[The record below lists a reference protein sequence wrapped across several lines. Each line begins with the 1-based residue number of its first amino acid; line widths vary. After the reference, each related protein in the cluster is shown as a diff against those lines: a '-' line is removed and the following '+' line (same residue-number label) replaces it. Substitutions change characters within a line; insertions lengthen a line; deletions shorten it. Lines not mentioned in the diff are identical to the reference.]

1 MRNRIKLL
9 IGIGV
14 FFGLSAGAIAG
25 LLFYNSSN
33 PESGLDLFGLSNPVT
48 SKDASTIEIDQAVQ
62 DAVQRHPE
70 VLAYTIYRV
79 SVDHVTYSPDG
90 NLALAWLSLSDKE
103 SGQPVPSEPGL
114 AIVVKTIDSET
125 SKPVWHAY
133 VQADENWNEQMALVP
148 SDMMDEEARNQFT
161 SPDQAITK
169 APPFTGY
176 RLPWAKGQTKY
187 VTGSIGHVFTYKSCP
202 SSCLYAF
209 DFADGTMFPVTAAK
223 GGKVK
228 SAVWQYENGNTSNAN
243 YLVIEDESTT
253 PVSYM
258 LYMHFAKNSIPTELR
273 TPGTPVVQ
281 GQFLGNADDTGYS
294 TGHHLH
300 FHVHTNPTSYW
311 GNSVDIQF
319 EDVAINGGRPRTCV
333 EANNYPSYGGQCQAN
348 DRYTSG
354 NGDSTPPFGG
364 LSIPQAGQMINTSSI
379 TFSGWGQDNTAVSK
393 LQVVVNY
400 DGIWRSVGDP
410 QTAASFTSEVDL
422 CKAGVPDGPLSVGL
436 MVYDRAGNQSVEPQ
450 GQRQLTKNFAC
461 DPQPAICQPTDDQ
474 AAIFINKNYQGP
486 CQVLDIGNFADIS
499 SYSSFGDNNLESIMV
514 GANVT
519 ATVFDTLGFKD
530 RVESFI
536 SNDENLSDN
545 LIGLDKASSIRV
557 LKNPIT
563 PAPPVLN
570 KPVSA
575 SGNIPTS
582 QDTIVLSW
590 LPAIGAVDYRS
601 ELFGPSGFSAAMDWN
616 KADSWSVGSLP
627 AGEYNWTVWDRNGE
641 SENHTSLIFAID
653 EAEFSQPASL
663 SVPYNADFETKAA
676 GWTASG
682 FWKLGEL
689 SSGSLKTTAWFTGD
703 TESFG
708 TAEDLSADLT
718 SPSINIPYEGLTLQF
733 AYFTDTESTSIFRD
747 QRWVQISEDGG
758 PFKNVLQIQ
767 DSPDGES
774 WDDNKTIDLT
784 AYNGH
789 AIRIRFH
796 FNAIDAFYNDYF
808 GWGIDNIRID
818 VNPEKLC
825 GEIQNDGTPQTAA
838 PVEIPNKV
846 DGQLCPLGDLDYF
859 KFNAIK
865 DEHISAGLSFP
876 DIDKKWMPLISIVS
890 SNGVETLA
898 ESSTPEG
905 SGAYA
910 LSYIIPQDGEY
921 YLKIDSTDAN
931 ENQPVKPYSLK
942 LVSDN
947 VAPQITIITPSSEQ
961 VMTGFPFKVA
971 VEVTDSEGSGVA
983 TVEFWWHSKSWAND
997 KWSLLGV
1004 DNDGSDG
1011 WSWEIPSTFSEP
1023 VEGAALFIRAKDY
1036 AGNFQG
1042 VTIPVNP
1049 LNAAPASHLL
1059 PLPETTTSTAVHLT
1073 WQVDANPDNIQNFL
1087 VQYREGENDWVNL
1100 ESSLT
1105 STLRQAW
1112 FVGKNDTAYQFR
1124 ISAIDLNGKEEPWP
1138 DAADSVTRIE
1148 AACAP
1153 DSFEQESASD
1163 NLSENASQL
1172 VIDQITVEH
1181 NYCGLEDQDWFKF
1194 TGESGKIYKIE
1205 ATPKSDGAASN
1216 LQIFGADK
1224 QTILKEAKAADL
1236 DAATLLEWEA
1246 PEDGE
1251 YFIRSTS
1258 INPLIAGTSAIYTLR
1273 IEESSSF
1280 SIPGLVCTATTI
1292 PALLYL
1298 VKILIGL
1305 FRRKEDN

>member
-33 PESGLDLFGLSNPVT
+33 PDSGLDLFGLSNLATP
-48 SKDASTIEIDQAVQ
+48 KDASTIEIDQAVQ
-62 DAVQRHPE
+62 EAVQRHPE

-79 SVDHVTYSPDG
+79 SVDHVTYSSDG
-90 NLALAWLSLSDKE
+90 NLALAWLSLSDKQ

-114 AIVVKTIDSET
+114 AIVIKTSDPAA
-125 SKPVWHAY
+125 SKSVWHAY
-133 VQADENWNEQMALVP
+133 VQADDNWNEQMGLVP
-148 SDMMDEEARNQFT
+148 ADMMDEEARNQFT

-187 VTGSIGHVFTYKSCP
+187 LTGSIGHVFTYKSCP

-209 DFADGTMFPVTAAK
+209 DFADGTMFPITASK

-228 SAVWQYENGNTSNAN
+228 SAVWNYPNGNTTSAN
-243 YLVIEDESTT
+243 YIVIEDESTT

-258 LYMHFAKNSIPTELR
+258 LYMHLAQNSIPTELR
-273 TPGTPVVQ
+273 TPGAPVVQ
-281 GQFLGNADDTGYS
+281 GQFIGNADDTGYS

-319 EDVAINGGRPRTCV
+319 EDVTINGGRPRTCV
-333 EANNYPSYGGQCQAN
+333 EANNYPSYGGQCLAN

-354 NGDSTPPFGG
+354 NGDSKPPFGG
-364 LSIPQAGQMINTSSI
+364 LSIPQAGQVINTPSI
-379 TFSGWGQDNTAVSK
+379 TFSGWGQDDTAVSK
-393 LQVVVNY
+393 LQVVANY
-400 DGIWRSVGDP
+400 DGIWRPIGDP
-410 QTAASFTSEVDL
+410 QTTASFTSEVDL

-450 GQRQLTKNFAC
+450 GQRQLTKTFAC
-461 DPQPAICQPTDDQ
+461 DPQPPICQPTENQ
-474 AAIFINKNYQGP
+474 VAIFINKGYQGP
-486 CQVLDIGNFADIS
+486 CQVLDIGNFADLS
-499 SYSSFGDNNLESIMV
+499 SFSNFGDNNLESIMV

-519 ATVFDTLGFKD
+519 AVVFDTSGFKD

-575 SGNIPTS
+575 SSNTPTS
-582 QDTIVLSW
+582 QDSITLTW
-590 LPAIGAVDYRS
+590 LPAVGAVEYRS
-601 ELFGPSGFSAAMDWN
+601 ELFGPAGFSASLDWN
-616 KADSWSVGSLP
+616 KADSWSIGSLP

-641 SENHTSLIFAID
+641 TENHTSLIFVID
-653 EAEFSQPASL
+653 EASLSQATPL

-676 GWTASG
+676 GWVSTG

-708 TAEDLSADLT
+708 SAEDLSADLT
-718 SPSINIPYEGLTLQF
+718 SPSINIPYEGLSLQF
-733 AYFTDTESTSIFRD
+733 AYFTDTESLSIFRD

-767 DSPDGES
+767 DSADGES
-774 WDDNKTIDLT
+774 WDENKTVDLT
-784 AYNGH
+784 PYNGH
-789 AIRIRFH
+789 SIRIRFH
-796 FNAIDAFYNDYF
+796 FDAIDSFYNDYF
-808 GWGIDNIRID
+808 GWAVDNVRID

-825 GEIQNDGTPQTAA
+825 GEIQNDGTPQTASLI
-838 PVEIPNKV
+838 EIPAKV

-859 KFNAIK
+859 KFKAVK
-865 DEHISAGLSFP
+865 DQHISAELSFP
-876 DIDKKWMPLISIVS
+876 DADKKWLPVISIVS
-890 SNGVETLA
+890 SDGVETLA
-898 ESSTPEG
+898 ETSTSEA

-910 LSYIIPQDGEY
+910 LTYVIPEDGEY
-921 YLKIDSTDAN
+921 YLKIDSTDAE
-931 ENQPVKPYSLK
+931 ENQPVKSYTLK

-947 VAPQITIITPSSEQ
+947 EAPQITVITPSSEQ
-961 VMTGFPFKVA
+961 VMTGFPFKIS
-971 VEVTDSEGSGVA
+971 VEVNDGEGSGA
-983 TVEFWWHSKSWAND
+983 ANVEFWWHTKSWAND

-1011 WSWEIPSTFSEP
+1011 WSWEIPSTFTEP
-1023 VEGAALFIRAKDY
+1023 VEGAALFIRANDY

-1049 LNAAPASHLL
+1049 LNAAPSSHLL
-1059 PLPETTTSTAVHLT
+1059 PLPENSTSTAVLLN
-1073 WQVDANPDNIQNFL
+1073 WQVDVNPDNIQNFL
-1087 VQYREGENDWVNL
+1087 IQYREGENDWVNL
-1100 ESSLT
+1100 ETSLAR
-1105 STLRQAW
+1105 TLRQTW
-1112 FVGKNDTAYQFR
+1112 FIGKNDTAYQFR
-1124 ISAIDLNGKEEPWP
+1124 ISAIDLNRKEEPWP
-1138 DAADSVTRIE
+1138 DNAESVTKIE
-1148 AACAP
+1148 AACTP
-1153 DSFEQESASD
+1153 DAFDQENASD
-1163 NLSENASQL
+1163 NKSAAATILE
-1172 VIDQITVEH
+1172 IDQTSAEH
-1181 NYCGLEDQDWFKF
+1181 NYCGPEDQDWYKF
-1194 TGESGKIYKIE
+1194 TAESGKTYKIE
-1205 ATPKSDGAASN
+1205 AMPKSGGAASD
-1216 LQIFGADK
+1216 LQIIGTDQ
-1224 QTILKEAKAADL
+1224 QTILKEAKAAEL
-1236 DAATLLEWEA
+1236 DATTLLEWKA
-1246 PEDGE
+1246 PDNGE
-1251 YFIRSTS
+1251 YYIRSTS

-1273 IEESSSF
+1273 IEKSSSF
-1280 SIPGLVCTATTI
+1280 SIPGLVCTATVI

-1298 VKILIGL
+1298 LKIIIGL
-1305 FRRKEDN
+1305 FRPKEEN